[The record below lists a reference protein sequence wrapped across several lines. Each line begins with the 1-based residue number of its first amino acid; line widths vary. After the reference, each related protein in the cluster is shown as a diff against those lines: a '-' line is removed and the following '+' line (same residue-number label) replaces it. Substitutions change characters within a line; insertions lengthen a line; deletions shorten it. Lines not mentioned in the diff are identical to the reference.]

1 MNRTCGNQQMQ
12 CGNSRMMRQGQC
24 PADQRRSEN
33 MMRREQRMTEN
44 MPCREQR
51 MTENMPCREQ
61 RMTENMPCREQR
73 MTENMLRREQRMP
86 GNMLRHDME
95 HGTQEIA
102 RTSDMPTG
110 SRMQLLCF
118 INEVSFAVYEA
129 LLYLDTHPDD
139 QEAMCFF
146 KEHNEKRERA
156 LKEYARMYGPLT
168 ISTADDAAS
177 SSWEWMCQPW
187 PWEGGDC

>member
-12 CGNSRMMRQGQC
+12 CGNGRMMRQR
-24 PADQRRSEN
+24 QRMPEN
-33 MMRREQRMTEN
+33 MSCREPRMTEN

-61 RMTENMPCREQR
+61 RMTKNMPCREPRMTENMPCREQR
-73 MTENMLRREQRMP
+73 MTENMPRRDIAR
-86 GNMLRHDME
+86 
-95 HGTQEIA
+95 GTQERA
-102 RTSDMPTG
+102 RILDIPTG

-129 LLYLDTHPDD
+129 LLYLDTHPED
-139 QEAMCFF
+139 QEAMRFF
-146 KEHNEKRERA
+146 REHNEKRERA